1 MFFLILV
8 TCFCAN
14 VWNYPVDAFI
24 QVKGAVNLLHAETC
38 EISLLKD
45 SAVVISNIDK
55 NMEHDKK

>member
-8 TCFCAN
+8 TCFCTN

-24 QVKGAVNLLHAETC
+24 QVKGAVNLLQAETC

-45 SAVVISNIDK
+45 STVEISNINK

>member
-8 TCFCAN
+8 TCFCTN

-24 QVKGAVNLLHAETC
+24 QVKGAVNLLYAETC

-45 SAVVISNIDK
+45 STVEISNINK